1 LSRKWGKPELGKEIK
16 IKVQSH
22 SYKNKIFGVPVKKHF
37 GIFPLSE
44 DTTKLASNLSALVKG
59 VLEQETFSQ

>member
-1 LSRKWGKPELGKEIK
+1 MWGKPELGKEIK

-22 SYKNKIFGVPVKKHF
+22 SYKNKLFGGTFKKNF

-44 DTTKLASNLSALVKG
+44 DKTKLARNLSALVKG
-59 VLEQETFSQ
+59 VLEQEAL